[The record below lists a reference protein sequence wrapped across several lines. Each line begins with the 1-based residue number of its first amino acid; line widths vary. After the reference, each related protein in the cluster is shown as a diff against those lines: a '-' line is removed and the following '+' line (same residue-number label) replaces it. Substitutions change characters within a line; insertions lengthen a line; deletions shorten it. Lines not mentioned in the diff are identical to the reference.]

1 LALGVHERVH
11 EGDIM
16 TATVLEGFAR
26 PDIAVLAAARDASV
40 ESKLAALRHLQDQH
54 PLWRCAL
61 LSGFAQG
68 AFSRDDLRYI
78 YSQYHLYSSS
88 FTRYIAAVMTNC
100 ENDLFRAQLSE
111 NLWEEGGGCEPA
123 RRHAQIFRDFLARS
137 LGITDVKQIAYAP
150 STRQFVRG
158 YLDFAIRSDAM
169 SGSAFLSL
177 GTEGI
182 VSRMYQIMRSG
193 LRQAQIPDGELEF
206 FDIHIACDDAHA
218 VTLENMMASYAD
230 HPGWFD
236 ACRTAMNRAL
246 DLRLEFFDH
255 LFDALQSRRLEPM
268 LQRMQG
274 RASLARGVRDDAL
287 CHRPGGDTAT
297 MYANEVEKLNI
308 KFTVGRLPLAAEVLD
323 PRMVRIPA
331 GKFNEKHK
339 HAHETL
345 IHILEGSGQVLV
357 DDRVFP
363 VEPGDT
369 VLVPRW
375 SLHQTQNLGA
385 TEMRFL
391 AVTDFAFS
399 QRAFI
404 GDPTDYRMTT
414 DVDGLRR
421 RGGH

>member
-1 LALGVHERVH
+1 
-11 EGDIM
+11 M

-26 PDIAVLAAARDASV
+26 PDIAALAIARDASV
-40 ESKLAALRHLQDQH
+40 ESQLAALRRLQDQH

-68 AFSRDDLRYI
+68 ALSRDDLRYI

-111 NLWEEGGGCEPA
+111 NLWEEGGGCEPE
-123 RRHAQIFRDFLARS
+123 RRHAQIFRNFLGRS
-137 LGITDVKQIAYAP
+137 LGIDDVKQIAYAP
-150 STRQFVRG
+150 FTRQFVRE
-158 YLDFAIRSDAM
+158 YLDFAIRGDAM
-169 SGSAFLSL
+169 SGAAFLSL

-182 VSRMYQIMRSG
+182 VARMYQIMRGG
-193 LRQAQIPDGELEF
+193 LRLAGIPDDELEF
-206 FDIHIACDDAHA
+206 FDLHIACDDAHA
-218 VTLENMMASYAD
+218 VTLENMMVSYA
-230 HPGWFD
+230 HEPGWFEV
-236 ACRTAMNRAL
+236 CRIAMTCAL
-246 DLRLEFFDH
+246 DLRLEFFDN
-255 LFDALQSRRLEPM
+255 LFEALQQRRLEPM
-268 LQRMQG
+268 LARMHG
-274 RASLARGVRDDAL
+274 HASLARGLSDEAL
-287 CHRPGGDTAT
+287 CHRPSGDTIA

-308 KFTVGRLPLAAEVLD
+308 KFTVERLPLTAEVLD

-345 IHILEGSGQVLV
+345 IHVLEGRGQILV

-375 SLHQTQNLGA
+375 SLHQTQNLGT
-385 TEMRFL
+385 TELRFL

-399 QRAFI
+399 QRAFV
-404 GDPTDYRMTT
+404 GDPTDYRMAT
-414 DVDGLRR
+414 DVDGIRR
-421 RGGH
+421 RGEH

>member
-1 LALGVHERVH
+1 
-11 EGDIM
+11 M
-16 TATVLEGFAR
+16 TATVLEASAR
-26 PDIAVLAAARDASV
+26 PDFAALAVARDVAI
-40 ESKLAALRHLQDQH
+40 ESQLAALRRLQDEH

-123 RRHAQIFRDFLARS
+123 RRHAQIFRNFLARS
-137 LGITDVKQIAYAP
+137 LDIEDVKQITYAP
-150 STRQFVRG
+150 FTRQFVRE
-158 YLDFAIRSDAM
+158 YLDFAIRGDAM

-182 VSRMYQIMRSG
+182 VSRMYQIMRGG
-193 LRQAQIPDGELEF
+193 LRLAGIPDDELEF

-218 VTLENMMASYAD
+218 VTLENMMVSYARE
-230 HPGWFD
+230 PGWFEV
-236 ACRTAMNRAL
+236 CRLAMICAL
-246 DLRLEFFDH
+246 DLRLEFFNN
-255 LFDALQSRRLEPM
+255 LFEALQQRRLEPL
-268 LQRMQG
+268 LQRLHG
-274 RASLARGVRDDAL
+274 HTSLARHVDDDAL
-287 CHRPGGDTAT
+287 CHHPGSDTVA

-308 KFTVGRLPLAAEVLD
+308 KFTVERLPLAAEVLD

-339 HAHETL
+339 HAHETV
-345 IHILEGSGQVLV
+345 IHVLEGSGRVLV
-357 DDRVFP
+357 DDRAFAVS
-363 VEPGDT
+363 PGDT

-375 SLHQTQNLGA
+375 ALHQTQNLSA
-385 TEMRFL
+385 TELRFL
-391 AVTDFAFS
+391 AVTDYAFS
-399 QRAFI
+399 QRAFL
-404 GDPTDYRMTT
+404 GDSTGYRMTA
-414 DVDGLRR
+414 DVDDLRR